1 MNRKNTILIAVL
13 INAGLL
19 TLLLAVAVTTGE
31 SPQKTHSEF
40 VQKELELPKFDDAPL
55 YQEIPAIAAVV
66 EPPKK
71 EEEPAQIVHKL
82 PELTCENQETK
93 QIVEKPKALPTLKA
107 PTSPK
112 NDEIVVKKGDNLEKL
127 ARAHQTTVDEIIK
140 LNRLPSSFL
149 KIGQVL
155 KIPAS
160 RTLAKAKVKE
170 EVGPEY
176 YTIKVGEN
184 PWAIALRHKMK
195 LDELLRLNGLNEEKA
210 RKLRPGDRL
219 RIR

>member
-19 TLLLAVAVTTGE
+19 TLLLAVAVTTGV
-31 SPQKTHSEF
+31 SPEKRTEF
-40 VQKELELPKFDDAPL
+40 VQKEVEMPKFDDTPL
-55 YQEIPAIAAVV
+55 YQELAPIAMAPEVAPKKSE
-66 EPPKK
+66 EPP
-71 EEEPAQIVHKL
+71 PIIHKL
-82 PELTCENQETK
+82 PELTCENQEVKETP
-93 QIVEKPKALPTLKA
+93 KPALAVKKTEHPQNA
-107 PTSPK
+107 
-112 NDEIVVKKGDNLEKL
+112 EIVVKKGDNLEKL
-127 ARAHQTTVDEIIK
+127 ARNHQTTVDEIIK

-160 RTLAKAKVKE
+160 RTLSKTKVKKE

-184 PWAIALRHKMK
+184 PWAIARRHKMK
-195 LDELLRLNGLNEEKA
+195 LDELLKLNGLNEDKA